1 MFERGVGGGGGG
13 QQPLCLPMFFHLL
26 MFTCVPLVYLFE
38 PLVYLFE
45 QLGRRGHIAFMSIY
59 IYYNNIRAFIQS
71 NSCLVCNTF
80 RRHWCGLKNSSTS
93 SLSNRNAHGKEK
105 PNDLSGNLGKLIVND
120 QNLIT
125 WGCVL
130 L

>member
-1 MFERGVGGGGGG
+1 MFERGVGGGGG

-26 MFTCVPLVYLFE
+26 MFTCV

-80 RRHWCGLKNSSTS
+80 RRH
-93 SLSNRNAHGKEK
+93 
-105 PNDLSGNLGKLIVND
+105 
-120 QNLIT
+120 
-125 WGCVL
+125 
-130 L
+130 